1 MTRSPHRLG
10 AIALIVAA
18 AALTAACAGG
28 PSAAPTG
35 EATSPVPVATS
46 PSPTA
51 ASDETAVPAA
61 QPTCDRIIPESTV
74 EQFEKVGWT
83 AKSEPMRIG
92 ELVIDAGVQ
101 CTWGDFT
108 TATDRVQIFGW
119 APIETA
125 DATEAQ
131 QTLAAEGWKR
141 EEGAGG
147 VYLTEP
153 ESTTIA
159 TDAEGYGLTYQFGA
173 GWVKYADTKQSLLL
187 IEWPKV

>member
-1 MTRSPHRLG
+1 MTRSLPRLG
-10 AIALIVAA
+10 AVAA
-18 AALTAACAGG
+18 ILAVAALTAACSAG
-28 PSAAPTG
+28 PSSAPSG
-35 EATSPVPVATS
+35 GATSPVPTATS

-61 QPTCDRIIPESTV
+61 EPTCDRIIPETTV
-74 EQFEKVGWT
+74 AQLEEIGWT
-83 AKSEPMRIG
+83 AKSEPLRIG
-92 ELVIDAGVQ
+92 ELVIEEGVQ

-108 TATDRVQIFGW
+108 AATDRVQIYGW
-119 APIETA
+119 APIDPA

-131 QTLAAEGWKR
+131 QALVADGWRR

-147 VYLTEP
+147 VYVTEP
-153 ESTTIA
+153 ESTAIG
-159 TDAEGYGLTYQFGA
+159 TDADGYGLTYQFGA